1 LLDVDCFTGGNQI
14 SECIR
19 DCVLTFVSRQLQNL
33 YVHFVGH
40 LLCVVFSQY
49 VPCHPKRAGGKHFL
63 AVSVVCEGARLANQR
78 IDDVAII
85 DRRLVF
91 SDQSRHDLDDM
102 SLMSHRDLFGGHT
115 HVDRLTNQPTGDRIR
130 IGSHLNRAAFGDS
143 HALQHVVRVEA
154 FVGQSAEARSFFGES
169 FSPIG
174 VGSGNDLFHETH
186 VLFAAGKLTTATKQ
200 QRLIE
205 AIFDVSVG

>member
-1 LLDVDCFTGGNQI
+1 M
-14 SECIR
+14 SECIG
-19 DCVLTFVSRQLQNL
+19 DSVLTFVSRQLQNL
-33 YVHFVGH
+33 HVHFVGH
-40 LLCVVFSQY
+40 LFRVFFSQH
-49 VPCHPKRAGGKHFL
+49 VPCHPEPAGGKHFF

-102 SLMSHRDLFGGHT
+102 LLMSHSDLFGRHT

-130 IGSHLNRAAFGDS
+130 IGSHLNRAAFADS
-143 HALQHVVRVEA
+143 HAVQHVVGIEA
-154 FVGQSAEARSFFGES
+154 FVRQSAQARLIFGEPLL
-169 FSPIG
+169 PIG

-186 VLFAAGKLTTATKQ
+186 VLLAAGKLTTATKQ

-205 AIFDVSVG
+205 AIFDMSVG